1 MPTPREK
8 KLYHLLRI
16 SKMMNEKFKEILTK
30 EDQTPIDLIKGMEDI
45 EEINSEYNRVSKIEI
60 EMYEDGREDELD
72 KILKQ

>member
-30 EDQTPIDLIKGMEDI
+30 EDQTPLDLIKGMEDI
-45 EEINSEYNRVSKIEI
+45 EEINSEYNRVSKIET

-72 KILKQ
+72 KILKN

>member
-16 SKMMNEKFKEILTK
+16 SKMMKQKFKEILTK

>member
-30 EDQTPIDLIKGMEDI
+30 EDQTPLDLIKGMEDI

>member
-72 KILKQ
+72 TFLKQ

>member
-30 EDQTPIDLIKGMEDI
+30 EDQTPLDLFKGMEDI

-72 KILKQ
+72 TFLKQ

>member
-1 MPTPREK
+1 MPTTREK

-30 EDQTPIDLIKGMEDI
+30 EDQTPLDLFKGMEDI
-45 EEINSEYNRVSKIEI
+45 EGINSEYNRVSKIEI

-72 KILKQ
+72 ELIKQ